1 MGLINQQLYTT
12 LNNGNQ
18 MPLLGLGVYDMHAEE
33 AINAVQSALETGY
46 RLIDT
51 AAMYENEQQIGEGI
65 RRSNIPRDEI
75 FLTTKVNNTDQG
87 YDETLKAFEKS
98 MKALNVGYID
108 MYLIHWPVKNKR
120 KETWKAIEFLY
131 ENKMVKNIGVA
142 NYLMPFLLEL
152 ETYGNIIPSAN
163 QMEFSPFLFMQEELN
178 YCKQHQIILQAYTP
192 LLRGQKFNDLRLQ
205 KLAEKYQKTPAQIIL
220 RWAVQ
225 QGISTIPKSSNP
237 ARIRENFNI
246 FDFEIDESDL
256 QNMNSWNEDLRL
268 VDNPLDLF

>member
-152 ETYGNIIPSAN
+152 ETYANIIPSVN

-237 ARIRENFNI
+237 SRIRENFCI
-246 FDFEIDESDL
+246 FDFEIEPADI
-256 QNMNSWNEDLRL
+256 QFMNTWNENFRI
-268 VDNPLDLF
+268 VDNPLDML

>member
-33 AINAVQSALETGY
+33 AINAVQFALETGY

-152 ETYGNIIPSAN
+152 ETYANIIPSVN

-237 ARIRENFNI
+237 SRIRENFCI
-246 FDFEIDESDL
+246 FDFEIEQLDIAF
-256 QNMNSWNEDLRL
+256 MNTWNENFRI
-268 VDNPLDLF
+268 VDNPLDML

>member
-152 ETYGNIIPSAN
+152 ETYANIIPSVN

-237 ARIRENFNI
+237 SRIKENFCI
-246 FDFEIDESDL
+246 FDFEIEPADI
-256 QNMNSWNEDLRL
+256 QFMNTWNENFRI
-268 VDNPLDLF
+268 VDNPLDML

>member
-1 MGLINQQLYTT
+1 
-12 LNNGNQ
+12 

-152 ETYGNIIPSAN
+152 EIYANIIPSVN
-163 QMEFSPFLFMQEELN
+163 QMEFSPFLFLQEEWD
-178 YCKQHQIILQAYTP
+178 YCKKHEVVLQAYTP
-192 LLRGQKFNDLRLQ
+192 LVRGQKFNDLRLQ

-237 ARIRENFNI
+237 SRIKENFCI
-246 FDFEIDESDL
+246 FDFEIEPADI
-256 QNMNSWNEDLRL
+256 QFMNTWNENFRI
-268 VDNPLDLF
+268 VDNPLDML

>member
-1 MGLINQQLYTT
+1 MGLTNQQPFAS

-152 ETYGNIIPSAN
+152 EIYANIIPSVN
-163 QMEFSPFLFMQEELN
+163 QMEFSPFLFLQEEWD
-178 YCKQHQIILQAYTP
+178 YCKKHEVVLQAYTP
-192 LLRGQKFNDLRLQ
+192 LVRGQKFNDLRLQ

-237 ARIRENFNI
+237 SRIQENFCI
-246 FDFEIDESDL
+246 FDFEIEPADI
-256 QNMNSWNEDLRL
+256 QFMNTWNENFRI
-268 VDNPLDLF
+268 VDNPLDML

>member
-33 AINAVQSALETGY
+33 AINAVQFALETGY

-98 MKALNVGYID
+98 IKALNVGYID

-152 ETYGNIIPSAN
+152 ETYANIIPSVN

>member
-152 ETYGNIIPSAN
+152 ETYANIIPSAN

-237 ARIRENFNI
+237 SRIRENFCI
-246 FDFEIDESDL
+246 FDFEIEQLDIAF
-256 QNMNSWNEDLRL
+256 MNTWNENFRI
-268 VDNPLDLF
+268 VDNPLDML

>member
-152 ETYGNIIPSAN
+152 DTYANIIPSVN

-237 ARIRENFNI
+237 SRIRENFCI
-246 FDFEIDESDL
+246 FDFEIEQLDIAF
-256 QNMNSWNEDLRL
+256 MNTWNENFRI
-268 VDNPLDLF
+268 VDNPLDML

>member
-1 MGLINQQLYTT
+1 
-12 LNNGNQ
+12 

-152 ETYGNIIPSAN
+152 ETYANIIPSVN

-192 LLRGQKFNDLRLQ
+192 LVRGQKFNDLRLQ

-237 ARIRENFNI
+237 SRIRENFCI
-246 FDFEIDESDL
+246 FDIEIEPADI
-256 QNMNSWNEDLRL
+256 QFMNTWNENFRI
-268 VDNPLDLF
+268 VDNPLDML

>member
-152 ETYGNIIPSAN
+152 ETYANIIPSVN

>member
-33 AINAVQSALETGY
+33 AINAVQFALETGY

-152 ETYGNIIPSAN
+152 ETYANIIPSVN

>member
-1 MGLINQQLYTT
+1 MGLTNQQPFTS

-152 ETYGNIIPSAN
+152 KTYANIIPSVN
-163 QMEFSPFLFMQEELN
+163 QMEFSPFLFLQEEWD
-178 YCKQHQIILQAYTP
+178 YCKKNEVVLQAYTP
-192 LLRGQKFNDLRLQ
+192 LVRGQKFNDLRLQ
-205 KLAEKYQKTPAQIIL
+205 KLAGKYQKTPAQIIL

-237 ARIRENFNI
+237 SRIRENFCI
-246 FDFEIDESDL
+246 FDFEIEPADI
-256 QNMNSWNEDLRL
+256 QFMNTWNENFRI
-268 VDNPLDLF
+268 VDNPLDML

>member
-1 MGLINQQLYTT
+1 MGLTNQQPFTS

-152 ETYGNIIPSAN
+152 KTYANIIPSVN
-163 QMEFSPFLFMQEELN
+163 QMEFSPFLFLQEELN

-192 LLRGQKFNDLRLQ
+192 LVRGQKFNDLRLQ

-237 ARIRENFNI
+237 SRIRENFCI
-246 FDFEIDESDL
+246 FDFEIEPTDI
-256 QNMNSWNEDLRL
+256 QFMNTWNENFRI
-268 VDNPLDLF
+268 VDNPLDML

>member
-152 ETYGNIIPSAN
+152 ETYANIIPSVN

-237 ARIRENFNI
+237 SRIRENFCI
-246 FDFEIDESDL
+246 FDFEIEQLDIAF
-256 QNMNSWNEDLRL
+256 MNTWNENFRI
-268 VDNPLDLF
+268 VDNPLDML

>member
-152 ETYGNIIPSAN
+152 ETYANIIPSAN

>member
-1 MGLINQQLYTT
+1 MGLTNQQPFTS

-152 ETYGNIIPSAN
+152 ETYANIIPSVN
-163 QMEFSPFLFMQEELN
+163 QMEFSPFLFMQEEWD
-178 YCKQHQIILQAYTP
+178 YCKKHEVVLQAYTP
-192 LLRGQKFNDLRLQ
+192 LVRGQKFNDLRLQ

-225 QGISTIPKSSNP
+225 QEISTIPKSSNP
-237 ARIRENFNI
+237 SRIKENFCI
-246 FDFEIDESDL
+246 FDFEIEPADI
-256 QNMNSWNEDLRL
+256 QFMNTWNENFRI
-268 VDNPLDLF
+268 VDNPLDML